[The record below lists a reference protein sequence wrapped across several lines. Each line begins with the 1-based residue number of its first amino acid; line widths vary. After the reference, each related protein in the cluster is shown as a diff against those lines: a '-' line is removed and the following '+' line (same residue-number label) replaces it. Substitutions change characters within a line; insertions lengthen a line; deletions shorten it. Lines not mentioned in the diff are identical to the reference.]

1 MLSRLFFSYLV
12 WQASVLLFSRD
23 FIEYSHLRGDDMNI
37 KRFHIKVPQ
46 AQLDDLHERL
56 KNTIWPP
63 VISGQN
69 YGGPGLADMKDLV
82 KKVLRFDWR
91 KKEAE
96 LNRLPHFKTE
106 IDGQTIH
113 FIHVKSKEANAIPL
127 LLMHGWPGSIV
138 EFLHL
143 IEPLTDPVR
152 HGGKAED
159 AFDVVIPSL
168 PGFAFSGPTKEVG
181 WNNVRIGKAFVEL
194 MRRLGYDKFAL
205 QGGDAGAVIGPDM
218 ARLAPEKFI
227 GLHLNAATMGFIP
240 LGPVDE
246 AELAT
251 FTPAEKKR
259 LEVLQ
264 EFVRVKFGFNLLQSN
279 QPQLVGYALSD
290 SPVGLMAWMTQLMDP
305 AEVGERFLTNF
316 MIYWLTGTGASC
328 IRWYYESAH
337 DPAAWTPKVNSG
349 VPTAVA
355 VFQDG
360 DIAIRRYGEASNNIV
375 RWTEYPHGGHY
386 AALTVP
392 DVWLKDVREFFREL
406 R

>member
-1 MLSRLFFSYLV
+1 MS
-12 WQASVLLFSRD
+12 
-23 FIEYSHLRGDDMNI
+23 I
-37 KRFHIKVPQ
+37 KPFKIKISQ
-46 AQLDDLHERL
+46 TQLDDLHERL
-56 KNTIWPP
+56 ENTIWPP
-63 VISGQN
+63 VIPGQN
-69 YGGPGLADMKDLV
+69 YGGPELATMKDMA
-82 KKVLRFDWR
+82 KKGLRFDWR
-91 KKEAE
+91 KKETE
-96 LNRLPHFKTE
+96 LNKLPQFKTE
-106 IDGQTIH
+106 IDGQTVH
-113 FIHVKSKEANAIPL
+113 FIHVKSKEAHAIPI

-143 IEPLTDPVR
+143 IQPLTDPLK

-159 AFDVVIPSL
+159 AFDVIIPSL
-168 PGFAFSGPTKEVG
+168 PGFAFSGPTREVG
-181 WNNVRIGKAFVEL
+181 WNNTRIGMAFIEL
-194 MRRLGYDKFAL
+194 MGRLGYGKFAL

-240 LGPVDE
+240 MGPVDE
-246 AELAT
+246 TEMAT
-251 FTPAEKKR
+251 YTPAEKKR

-264 EFVRVKFGFNLLQSN
+264 EFLRVKFGFNLLQSN

-290 SPVGLMAWMTQLMDP
+290 SPVGLMAWMMQLMDP
-305 AEVGERFLTNF
+305 AEVGNERFLTNF
-316 MIYWLTGTGASC
+316 LIYWLTGTGASC

-337 DPAAWTPKVNSG
+337 DPAAWAPKANSG
-349 VPTAVA
+349 VPTGVA

-360 DIAIRRYGEASNNIV
+360 DIAIRRYGEQANNIV

-392 DVWLKDVREFFREL
+392 EVWLKDVREFFREL

>member
-1 MLSRLFFSYLV
+1 MSTKIKPYKI
-12 WQASVLLFSRD
+12 SVPES
-23 FIEYSHLRGDDMNI
+23 
-37 KRFHIKVPQ
+37 
-46 AQLDDLHERL
+46 QLEDLHERL
-56 KNTIWPP
+56 EKTIWPP
-63 VISGQN
+63 VIPGQN
-69 YGGPGLADMKDLV
+69 YGGPELATMKDLV

-96 LNRLPHFKTE
+96 LNQLPHFTTE

-138 EFLHL
+138 EFLHH
-143 IEPLTDPVR
+143 IEPLTDPLK
-152 HGGKAED
+152 HGGHAED

-168 PGFAFSGPTKEVG
+168 PGFAFSGPTKETG
-181 WNNVRIGKAFVEL
+181 WNNTRIGHAFIEL
-194 MRRLGYDKFAL
+194 MARLGYDRFAM

-218 ARLAPEKFI
+218 GRLAPEKFI

-240 LGPVDE
+240 MGPVGE
-246 AELAT
+246 ADLAT
-251 FTPAEKKR
+251 FTPAEKQR

-264 EFVRVKFGFNLLQSN
+264 EFMQVKFGFNLLQSN

-305 AEVGERFLTNF
+305 AEVGERFITNF
-316 MIYWLTGTGASC
+316 LIYWFTGTGASC
-328 IRWYYESAH
+328 IRWYYESTH
-337 DPAAWTPKVNSG
+337 DPAAWAPKVNSG

-360 DIAIRRYGEASNNIV
+360 DIAIRKYGEEANNIV

-392 DVWLKDVREFFREL
+392 EVWLNDVREFFREL
-406 R
+406 RSERV